1 MLFKS
6 KNKGFLFLLIL
17 LALIIQSTHSFAQ
30 TDSTSSKKVKKEKK
44 DKYGRDI
51 EELTLKK
58 RGPNLDRYGH
68 IFIGYGFIVGDSEG
82 DSAKIIAGSSSTFT
96 LGWLSKWRI
105 NRWYE
110 LGFDAAYQYSSYH
123 MKQDSSKIVPNKV
136 QHKTEKLVF
145 NRIELAPFQR
155 FKFRN
160 RYHST
165 GTFLDLGVYA
175 GWNYRIKH
183 QTVEKDKIPG
193 TSQSKTIS
201 LGLKYTEDFNYGAMA
216 RLGFNRFI
224 FYARYRFSD
233 LFTPKSDLPELPRYN
248 VGLKIG
254 IHQ

>member
-1 MLFKS
+1 MS
-6 KNKGFLFLLIL
+6 TAHKNKSIRKIACFFLLL
-17 LALIIQSTHSFAQ
+17 LLSASQSNAQ
-30 TDSTSSKKVKKEKK
+30 ETKGEEA
-44 DKYGRDI
+44 DKYGRDL

-58 RGPNLDRYGH
+58 RGPNLDRYGQ
-68 IFIGYGFIVGDSEG
+68 IFIGYGFIVGPSEN
-82 DSAKIIAGSSSTFT
+82 DSATTIPVSSSTFT

-110 LGFDAAYQYSSYH
+110 LGFDVAYQYSSF
-123 MKQDSSKIVPNKV
+123 KLEQDSSKIVPSTTLYK
-136 QHKTEKLVF
+136 KEKLVF
-145 NRIELAPFQR
+145 NRIEIAPFQR

-165 GTFLDLGVYA
+165 GTFLDMGVYF
-175 GWNYRIKH
+175 GYNYRIKH
-183 QTVEKDKIPG
+183 QTREDDQVPG
-193 TSQSKTIS
+193 SSTSRTIN
-201 LGLKYTEDFNYGAMA
+201 LGLDYTEDINYGVMA

-233 LFTPKSDLPELPRYN
+233 LFTEDSNLPELPRYN